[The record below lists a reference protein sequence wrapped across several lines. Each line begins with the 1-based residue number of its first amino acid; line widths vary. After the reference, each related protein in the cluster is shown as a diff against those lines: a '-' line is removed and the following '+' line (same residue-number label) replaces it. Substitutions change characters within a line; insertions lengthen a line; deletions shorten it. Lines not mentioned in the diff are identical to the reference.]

1 MVGQRRLTFED
12 RIEQQARL
20 ERAAAAEFDDLERP
34 FETSDDLAAVGR
46 EQIALDAGEV
56 VLGQP
61 GDRFEQRRPEVVVK
75 VLRRDAARHRPQAGA
90 HVFGKRRHPRRM
102 RIAMEDE
109 AIRDRARSR
118 REHVLRLTPA
128 LPSRLQIPRRSHGRS
143 PAVMVL
149 QEIFGVKSAFKRSG
163 PER

>member
-1 MVGQRRLTFED
+1 
-12 RIEQQARL
+12 
-20 ERAAAAEFDDLERP
+20 
-34 FETSDDLAAVGR
+34 
-46 EQIALDAGEV
+46 
-56 VLGQP
+56 
-61 GDRFEQRRPEVVVK
+61 
-75 VLRRDAARHRPQAGA
+75 
-90 HVFGKRRHPRRM
+90 M

-118 REHVLRLTPA
+118 RKHVLRLTPA

-163 PER
+163 LERDHRTEPGLV